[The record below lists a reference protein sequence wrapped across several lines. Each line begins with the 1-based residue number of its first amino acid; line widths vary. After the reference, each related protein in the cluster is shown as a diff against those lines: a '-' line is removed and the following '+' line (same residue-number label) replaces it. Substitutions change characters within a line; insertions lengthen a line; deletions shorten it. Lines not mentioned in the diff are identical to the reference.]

1 MGGTTVN
8 ETKNDVGNPSANDI
22 EGLGRQLPELDP
34 TRYLDEQARLAYE
47 EALVRWPL
55 LARLMGL
62 SRTDADADADTG
74 ADARP

>member
-34 TRYLDEQARLAYE
+34 TRYLDEQARLA
-47 EALVRWPL
+47 
-55 LARLMGL
+55 
-62 SRTDADADADTG
+62 
-74 ADARP
+74 